1 MISNT
6 LVYEPNIFPNFED
19 IESSIDYELPDKNTS
34 IDFKKMQENI
44 YNAFQYSPFDCC
56 DKALE
61 EERYKDHEIKCVSSV
76 QNCTTEANIHMP
88 KAKVMKVSDLS
99 KDQNI
104 SNNKDL
110 KFKSEHKEDAD
121 KYPNKEISHKEDQ
134 EFVKDFQS
142 ISDVRI
148 QRDQIKTRD
157 WLASKGGILA
167 IYSDK
172 LLQKM
177 KQNNHLR
184 PKRAEGVKLAR
195 WNREK
200 DREVF
205 AYLDKILGDRMDLQE
220 FLFDTTTEI
229 KDDYNQI
236 IVCDFRL
243 EILENVGRE
252 YDWQNTPYYLFK
264 RLQKLAKNQNFSFR
278 ETKLLKKTIRDVRN
292 IAEVD
297 IKKISSLFPGK
308 SDESIK
314 NECTKILNNK
324 H

>member
-6 LVYEPNIFPNFED
+6 LEYEPNIFPNFED

-34 IDFKKMQENI
+34 IDFLKVQENI

-56 DKALE
+56 DKILE
-61 EERYKDHEIKCVSSV
+61 EESYKDHEIKCISSI
-76 QNCTTEANIHMP
+76 QNCTTEANTQMFQ
-88 KAKVMKVSDLS
+88 AKVMEVSDLS

-104 SNNKDL
+104 SDSKDL
-110 KFKSEHKEDAD
+110 KFESEHKEDVD
-121 KYPNKEISHKEDQ
+121 KYRNKEINHKEDQ
-134 EFVKDFQS
+134 EFVKDFQNT
-142 ISDVRI
+142 SDAKI
-148 QRDQIKTRD
+148 QEDIMKTRSR
-157 WLASKGGILA
+157 LVSKGDVLA
-167 IYSDK
+167 IDSDK
-172 LLQKM
+172 LLQKI
-177 KQNNHLR
+177 KNKNQVR

-205 AYLDKILGDRMDLQE
+205 AYLNKILEDRMDLQE

-229 KDDYNQI
+229 KDDYDQI

-243 EILENVGRE
+243 EILENVERE

-292 IAEVD
+292 IAEID
-297 IKKISSLFPGK
+297 IVIRLVEMKLYWS
-308 SDESIK
+308 
-314 NECTKILNNK
+314 N
-324 H
+324 